1 MKIHSK
7 ENLYGEYT
15 VPSDKSITS
24 RAIMLGGIAKGK
36 TYVIDPLMCA
46 DVLTMISCVKKLGA
60 KVKLKGR
67 ILEIKSAKKLK
78 SGLKFDCGNSGTTLR
93 FLCGVA
99 SGGNIS
105 AILTGDK
112 ALQKRQMRELQEPL
126 QKMGATVS
134 LQRGGVPPIYVHGAT
149 LRPIDYPLHTASS
162 QIKSSILLCALV
174 SGVRATIKEELATRN
189 HMEILMKYM
198 GADIEK
204 DETSGTI
211 TLEKSELKARKI
223 FVCGDFSI
231 AMNFVALGLLCGKTV
246 CKNVGVNPTR
256 THVLT
261 ILKRMGAKFEI
272 KNRRILCGEP
282 VADIV
287 AYKSNLTATHVTG
300 EEVLKITDDL
310 PILSVLMGVAEG
322 ESIISDL
329 GFQYKDLDRRDVI
342 MNMINSVG
350 GNCRKFSSGLA
361 IKGVE
366 RYEGGNLESF
376 GDARVAMSAS
386 IALSSSVNGGE
397 TDDDALVNAEFPGF
411 YESLRKNSFVRI
423 SACPPSDDSNK
434 IHAFILSKL
443 KVKNFTFSY
452 LNVADG
458 GIRKSFAE
466 AKDFDGISVH
476 APYNVETFKRITKLD
491 KRAKA
496 VKSVNTVKLMEGFS
510 TEGDGVIY
518 ALKNRGVELA
528 GKKVL
533 VLGCGRVAKNVIFS
547 LLEEKALVTVY
558 NRTPK
563 TANELKKK
571 YSQISIKNEF
581 NDSGLFDVV
590 INATPLG
597 GGYLAGVLPIDKE
610 TITSSSL
617 IVDMVIRPKYTQLI
631 KTAIAYGTDV
641 VFGEEVSFFVNY
653 LSDCIFVESEP
664 SVEQA
669 ISFYKDYLVGD
680 QND

>member
-36 TYVIDPLMCA
+36 TYVIDPLMCE

-174 SGVRATIKEELATRN
+174 SGVRATIKEEIATRN
-189 HMEILMKYM
+189 HMENLMKYM

-204 DETSGTI
+204 DETTGTI
-211 TLEKSELKARKI
+211 TLEKSEIKARKI
-223 FVCGDFSI
+223 FVCGDFSV

-246 CKNVGVNPTR
+246 CKNVCVNPTR
-256 THVLT
+256 TQVLE

-272 KNRRILCGEP
+272 KNRKILCGEP

-287 AYKSNLTATHVTG
+287 AYKSKLTATHVTG
-300 EEVLKITDDL
+300 DEVFKINDEL

-329 GFQYKDLDRRDVI
+329 GLQYKDLDRRDVI
-342 MNMINSVG
+342 MNMINSLG
-350 GNCRKFSSGLA
+350 GNCRKFDGGIV

-366 RYEGGNLESF
+366 RYEGGNLQSF
-376 GDARVAMSAS
+376 GDSRVAMSAA

-397 TDDDALVNAEFPGF
+397 TDDDACVNSDFPGF

-423 SACPPSDDSNK
+423 SACPPNDDSNK
-434 IHAFILSKL
+434 MHAFILDKL

-452 LNVADG
+452 LNVDG
-458 GIRKSFAE
+458 GIKKSLAE
-466 AKDFDGISVH
+466 AKDFDGFTVH
-476 APYNVETFKRITKLD
+476 APYNTEMFKRITKLD
-491 KRAKA
+491 KRAKN

-518 ALKNRGVELA
+518 ALKNKGIDIA
-528 GKKVL
+528 GAKVL

-547 LLEEKALVTVY
+547 LLEERALVTVY

-563 TANELKKK
+563 TVNELKKK

-581 NDSGLFDVV
+581 NDDSSFDIV
-590 INATPLG
+590 INATPQG
-597 GGYLAGVLPIDKE
+597 GGYLAGALPIGEDV
-610 TITSSSL
+610 ITSSLL

-631 KTAIAYGTDV
+631 KKAIAYGTDV
-641 VFGEEVSFFVNY
+641 IFGEEVAFFVNY
-653 LSDCIFVESEP
+653 LSDCVLVESEP

-669 ISFYKDYLVGD
+669 ISFYRDYLVGER
-680 QND
+680 ND